1 MKSHLPVTL
10 TLLSAPEDRRG
21 DGEIIEDWA
30 RGLEWVRW
38 LLGSVR
44 ARTEHLLV
52 NGSGWQGFT
61 SGVFRNKIAPML
73 EQAWAAAQAGDLD
86 ALLAADAELSNRL
99 SPEEREHSRNA
110 GAILLKSTQ
119 KARYQGL
126 LGRYRDQLNAGRGEG
141 HFAIVWAAV
150 GCLFHLSLAIVI
162 AEYLRLEW
170 DISTRQ
176 NPKRSEPNF
185 GRLTREVLLINP
197 KPLHI
202 L

>member
-1 MKSHLPVTL
+1 MKSHFPATL
-10 TLLSAPEDRRG
+10 TLLSASEDRRA
-21 DGEIIEDWA
+21 DGAIIEEWA

-44 ARTEHLLV
+44 ARTQHLSV

-61 SGVFRNKIAPML
+61 SGVFRKKIAPML
-73 EQAWAAAQAGDLD
+73 EQAWNAAQAGDLD
-86 ALLAADAELSNRL
+86 ALLAADEELDNRL
-99 SPEEREHSRNA
+99 SLEERERSRSA

-119 KARYQGL
+119 KARYQGI

-141 HFAIVWAAV
+141 HFVIVWAAV

-176 NPKRSEPNF
+176 DLKRREPNF
-185 GRLTREVLLINP
+185 GLLTRDVLLINP